1 MKILKI
7 REKESVK
14 KMSQSFAEI
23 VGHDENLLALLS
35 ITDRRSSSVGNVNV
49 QVADIGGV
57 W

>member
-1 MKILKI
+1 ML
-7 REKESVK
+7 
-14 KMSQSFAEI
+14 QSFAEI

-35 ITDRRSSSVGNVNV
+35 ITDRRSSPVGNVNV

>member
-1 MKILKI
+1 
-7 REKESVK
+7 
-14 KMSQSFAEI
+14 MSQSFAEI